1 MNVCKHNNH
10 QHRLSISFLALVYQ
24 NFMFQQM
31 LKVKKYMY
39 YDSVILK
46 NVLN

>member
-1 MNVCKHNNH
+1 
-10 QHRLSISFLALVYQ
+10 
-24 NFMFQQM
+24 MFQQM

-46 NVLN
+46 DVLNQKSKDKKA